1 MSDFKKKYDFSIKG
15 DLLPVQNLN
24 TSEKNDELINNS
36 ILKVNLNEKSK
47 GNQDSIISTNA
58 IKLGDKKDIL
68 LSKPYPEILR
78 RKIILNINL
87 LKVYINNFYYEEF
100 DYSRRSLYFS
110 CSVPILT
117 YLLMTFQF
125 SDHPLKRTI
134 IVFNALFSSGVFLYF
149 YHNDMINCANQNT
162 ELGIK
167 V

>member
-47 GNQDSIISTNA
+47 GNQDSIISTKS

-134 IVFNALFSSGVFLYF
+134 IVFNAF
-149 YHNDMINCANQNT
+149 IN
-162 ELGIK
+162 
-167 V
+167 